1 MSRKL
6 RALLVALLGIAL
18 LAIVSLIV
26 FTAGR
31 PPLVPPLPNPNGYDD
46 FVKASAAVVGNVGDY
61 PTLDRN
67 DLDALVSTNA
77 EPLRLLR
84 VGLSRQCLMP
94 MDSALTN
101 DTGMMNRLAEMKR
114 LVQLL
119 ATEGRL
125 REIEN
130 RPSDAA
136 RSYTDAIR
144 FGNEMSRGGFLI
156 TRLVGIACESIGC
169 HALAKVVPKLSR
181 EDARIVLSDLGKVD
195 DGHVSWAEVLRGEKY
210 YVHYQLRGRFNPILL
225 VVSWWQTREAMEKAE
240 TRHKI
245 VVAHERLVAGE
256 LALRSYQSEQG
267 RAPAR
272 LDDLVT
278 NYLSTV
284 PQDPFTG
291 RPFIYRSQGTNW
303 LLYSVGPDG
312 IDDSG
317 RPAGRGWPVKGDIL
331 FDSSW

>member
-1 MSRKL
+1 MPIDS
-6 RALLVALLGIAL
+6 
-18 LAIVSLIV
+18 SL
-26 FTAGR
+26 
-31 PPLVPPLPNPNGYDD
+31 
-46 FVKASAAVVGNVGDY
+46 
-61 PTLDRN
+61 
-67 DLDALVSTNA
+67 TNA
-77 EPLRLLR
+77 
-84 VGLSRQCLMP
+84 
-94 MDSALTN
+94 
-101 DTGMMNRLAEMKR
+101 TGMMNQLAEMKR

-130 RPSDAA
+130 RPADAA

-195 DGHVSWAEVLRGEKY
+195 DDHVSWADVLRGEKY
-210 YVHYQLRGRFNPILL
+210 YVRYQLRGRFNPILR
-225 VVSWWQTREAMEKAE
+225 VFTWWQTRGAMEKAE
-240 TRHKI
+240 TKHKI

-278 NYLSTV
+278 NYLSKV

-291 RPFIYRSQGTNW
+291 HPLIYKPRGTNW